1 MYGVLLQLMNF
12 VNLLYFD
19 DKLKVLNTVN
29 LIFTSYEQRA
39 TDLQLLLRDA
49 CNVRLCL
56 DSMLLFS
63 FQNAENMRILFSVIQ
78 NRRLAP
84 GSYKVDV
91 GGFNKKTVDERASG
105 PGWARAYEVER
116 MAALPHLLH
125 KDQWELKRLLV
136 LITLAY
142 LFIQHDLSTC
152 KYALSSN

>member
-29 LIFTSYEQRA
+29 LIFTSYEQLQICSNQRA
-39 TDLQLLLRDA
+39 SDLQLLLRDA

-136 LITLAY
+136 LITISL
-142 LFIQHDLSTC
+142 LIHTT
-152 KYALSSN
+152 